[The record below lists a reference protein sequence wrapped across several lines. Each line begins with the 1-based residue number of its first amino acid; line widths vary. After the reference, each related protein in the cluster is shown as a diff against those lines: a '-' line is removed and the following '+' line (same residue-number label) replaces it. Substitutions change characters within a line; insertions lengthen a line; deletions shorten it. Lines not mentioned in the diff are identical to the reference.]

1 MDALVNKYQETIDEL
16 SSLDDT
22 LNKANDDILNSIR
35 KEIDLQRQIRDNTD
49 TENNINDMETR
60 LAYLRRDTTGANQ
73 NEILQLEK

>member
-1 MDALVNKYQETIDEL
+1 MEALVNKYQETIDEL